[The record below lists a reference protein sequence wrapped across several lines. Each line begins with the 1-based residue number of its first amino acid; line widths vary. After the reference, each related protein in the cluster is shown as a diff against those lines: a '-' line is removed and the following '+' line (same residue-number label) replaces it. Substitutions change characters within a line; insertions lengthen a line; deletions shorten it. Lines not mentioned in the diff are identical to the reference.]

1 MYTSNLRHSIA
12 WTLWLGVMLAAV
24 LARAERPA
32 KPQASETVTTTVTSE
47 RMTVQNKERRAVF
60 EGKVVLTK
68 GDLVVRSD
76 VMVVFYEPREQQQ
89 DGAAPA
95 GAKSK
100 GNGEEQVSQM
110 AVSKIEATGRVQIE
124 RKAGTATCR
133 KAVFYQKEQKIV
145 LTGDPVAWERGN
157 RVSGDRI
164 TMFLDQ
170 DRTVVEGGSK
180 VTLEEAGG
188 SGP

>member
-1 MYTSNLRHSIA
+1 MSSWCRNLVGA
-12 WTLWLGVMLAAV
+12 VGVAV
-24 LARAERPA
+24 LLAPGPVFAAGGA
-32 KPQASETVTTTVTSE
+32 KPQASEPVTTTVTSE
-47 RMTVQNKERRAVF
+47 KMTVQNKEQRAVF

-76 VMVVFYEPREQQQ
+76 LMVVFYEPRESQKN
-89 DGAAPA
+89 GSA
-95 GAKSK
+95 GAEH
-100 GNGEEQVSQM
+100 GEEQVSQM
-110 AVSKIEATGRVQIE
+110 AVSRIEATGRVKIE
-124 RKAGTATCR
+124 KKAGTATCR
-133 KAVFYQKEQKIV
+133 KAVFYQKDQKIV

-157 RVSGDRI
+157 RVAGDRI

-170 DRTVVEGGSK
+170 DRTVVEGGST

>member
-1 MYTSNLRHSIA
+1 MYNWRHSIA
-12 WTLWLGVMLAAV
+12 WTCSLGLTLAAA
-24 LARAERPA
+24 LAVAKSPA
-32 KPQASETVTTTVTSE
+32 KPEASEPATTTVTSE

-76 VMVVFYEPREQQQ
+76 VMVVFYEPREPQKN
-89 DGAAPA
+89 GSASA
-95 GAKSK
+95 GAKAD
-100 GNGEEQVSQM
+100 GEEQVSQM
-110 AVSKIEATGRVQIE
+110 AVSKMEATGHVKIE
-124 RKAGTATCR
+124 KKAGTATCQ

-157 RVSGDRI
+157 RVTGDKI

-170 DRTVVEGGSK
+170 DRTLVEGSST
-180 VTLEEAGG
+180 VRLEEAGG